1 MIGKDGECFLE
12 VILLKDGPW
21 STKSVFTGR
30 YMCDIV
36 SVEGVLGSDS
46 TLDW

>member
-1 MIGKDGECFLE
+1 MIGKDGECFKE
-12 VILLKDGPW
+12 VDLVSDGPW
-21 STKSVFTGR
+21 STKCVFTVR

-46 TLDW
+46 TFDW